1 MKRLEAGLTT
11 QREVVNNQG
20 DLTEAESNFV
30 NAITDYNKI
39 ILKLERLSGLDPLSI
54 CSIKKE
60 DMDYFVKFI
69 LENELG
75 TLCSKELVNL

>member
-1 MKRLEAGLTT
+1 MFLALRRLEAGLTT

-39 ILKLERLSGLDPLSI
+39 ILKLTRLTGFDPIGI
-54 CSIKKE
+54 CSVSKE
-60 DMDYFVKFI
+60 SKDYFLKFV
-69 LENELG
+69 LNN
-75 TLCSKELVNL
+75 NLNNKCDI